1 MKIIKKLI
9 AIPVMFLFLIS
20 GCTTQSEDEKFS
32 KLVQKFMDEYFRF
45 NPVSAT
51 WVGYHKYDNLLDD
64 LSEKSLKEKLEWLK
78 NYREKFSKFDL
89 RKLSKDNS
97 IDCRILLE
105 EIDEMI
111 FNLEELR
118 EYEWNPLIYNSI
130 VGDGLM
136 YLITQDFAPAEDRLK
151 SALERV
157 KQIPQFVET
166 AKKNLKDAP
175 QIHIE
180 TALRQNKGNINILK
194 NDLIKFADTLKIS
207 DELKA
212 EVKRASEVAVASLE
226 DYGRWLENE
235 LKPKS
240 KRDFRL
246 GKELYYKKMKYYL
259 KSSFTPDE
267 ILSLAEKE
275 KAKTHDEMY
284 QIALPLYKYYYGREP
299 KGMDKLA
306 VVKAV
311 LDKIVLEHPKP
322 NEIMDRIKSDLRYL
336 TQFVKEKNLLT
347 LDESKPLVVRETPE
361 YQRGVAV
368 ASLEAPGPLEKN
380 MKTFYNVSP
389 IPEDWTP
396 EQVESYLREYNY
408 YSLLELSIH
417 EAIPGHY
424 VQLYYSNRCPSIV
437 RSVFW
442 SGPMVEG
449 WAVYAERLLIE
460 NGLLNNDPKMKLIHL
475 KWYIRVVIN
484 AILDHKIHAG
494 NMTQEEAM
502 DLMMREGFQEKA
514 EAEGKWKR
522 ACLTSAQLSSYF
534 TGFQEIM
541 SLREEYMKKKGEK
554 FNIKE
559 FNENLLSHGSPPVKY
574 LREILL
580 EEK

>member
-1 MKIIKKLI
+1 MLKN
-9 AIPVMFLFLIS
+9 LIS
-20 GCTTQSEDEKFS
+20 LLIPLLIFGCVNQNQNEKFS
-32 KLVQKFMDEYFRF
+32 KLVQEFMEDYFKFH
-45 NPVSAT
+45 PVTAT
-51 WVGYHKYDNLLDD
+51 WVGYHKYDGLLDD
-64 LSEKSLKEKLEWLK
+64 LSNDALKRKTEWLEK
-78 NYREKFSKFDL
+78 NKEKFSNFDPK
-89 RKLSKDNS
+89 KLSKDNE
-97 IDCRILLE
+97 IDRRILIE
-105 EIDEMI
+105 KIDEML
-111 FNLEELR
+111 FELK
-118 EYEWNPLIYNSI
+118 ELKEHEWNPLIYNSI
-130 VGDGLM
+130 IGDGLM

-157 KQIPQFVET
+157 KQIPRFIEQ
-166 AKKNLKDAP
+166 AKLNLKDAP

-180 TALRQNKGNINILK
+180 TAIKQNKGNINILQ
-194 NDLIKFADTLKIS
+194 NDLIKFAESLNISNDLKS
-207 DELKA
+207 EL
-212 EVKRASEVAVASLE
+212 KRASEKAISSLE
-226 DYGRWLENE
+226 DFGRWLEDE
-235 LKPKS
+235 LKPRS

-259 KSSFTPDE
+259 KTDLTPDE
-267 ILSLAEKE
+267 ILSLAESE
-275 KAKTHDEMY
+275 KNKTHEEMY
-284 QIALPLYKYYYGREP
+284 HIALALYKYYYGREP
-299 KGMDKLA
+299 KGKDKLE
-306 VVKAV
+306 VIKSV

-322 NEIMDRIKSDLRYL
+322 SEIMERIKMDLNYL
-336 TQFVKEKNLLT
+336 TQFVKEKDLLT

-389 IPEDWTP
+389 IPDDWTP

-442 SGPMVEG
+442 SGTMVEG
-449 WAVYAERLLIE
+449 WAVYAERLMIE
-460 NGLLNNDPKMKLIHL
+460 NGILNNDPKMKLIHL
-475 KWYIRVVIN
+475 KWYLRVIIN

-494 NMTQEEAM
+494 NMSQEEAIE
-502 DLMMREGFQEKA
+502 LMTREGFQERA
-514 EAEGKWKR
+514 EAEGKWRR

-541 SLREEYMKKKGEK
+541 KLREEYMKLKGEK

-559 FNENLLSHGSPPVKY
+559 FNEKLLSHGSPPVKY

-580 EEK
+580 F

>member
-1 MKIIKKLI
+1 MLKN
-9 AIPVMFLFLIS
+9 LIS
-20 GCTTQSEDEKFS
+20 LLIPLLIFGCVNQNQNEKFS
-32 KLVQKFMDEYFRF
+32 KLVQEFMEDYFKFH
-45 NPVSAT
+45 PVTAT
-51 WVGYHKYDNLLDD
+51 WVGYHKYDGLLDD
-64 LSEKSLKEKLEWLK
+64 LSNDALKRKTEWLEK
-78 NYREKFSKFDL
+78 NKEKFSNFDPK
-89 RKLSKDNS
+89 KLSKDNE
-97 IDCRILLE
+97 IDRRILIE
-105 EIDEMI
+105 KIDEML
-111 FNLEELR
+111 FELK
-118 EYEWNPLIYNSI
+118 ELKEHEWNPLIYNSI
-130 VGDGLM
+130 IGDGLM

-157 KQIPQFVET
+157 KQIPRFIEQ
-166 AKKNLKDAP
+166 AKLNLKDAP

-180 TALRQNKGNINILK
+180 TAIKQNKGNINILQ
-194 NDLIKFADTLKIS
+194 NDLIKFAESLNISNDLKS
-207 DELKA
+207 EL
-212 EVKRASEVAVASLE
+212 KRASEKAISSLE
-226 DYGRWLENE
+226 DFGRWLEAE
-235 LKPKS
+235 LKPRS

-259 KSSFTPDE
+259 KTDLTPDE
-267 ILSLAEKE
+267 ILSLAESE
-275 KAKTHDEMY
+275 KNKTHEEMY
-284 QIALPLYKYYYGREP
+284 HIALALYKYYYGREP
-299 KGMDKLA
+299 RGKDKLE
-306 VVKAV
+306 VIKSV

-322 NEIMDRIKSDLRYL
+322 SEIMERIKMDLNYL
-336 TQFVKEKNLLT
+336 TQFVKEKDLLT

-389 IPEDWTP
+389 IPDDWTP

-442 SGPMVEG
+442 SGTMVEG
-449 WAVYAERLLIE
+449 WAVYAERLMIE
-460 NGLLNNDPKMKLIHL
+460 NGILNNDPKMKLIHL
-475 KWYIRVVIN
+475 KWYLRVIIN

-494 NMTQEEAM
+494 NMTQEEAIE
-502 DLMMREGFQEKA
+502 LMTREGFQERA
-514 EAEGKWKR
+514 EAEGKWRR

-541 SLREEYMKKKGEK
+541 KLREEYMKLKGEK

-559 FNENLLSHGSPPVKY
+559 FNEKLLSHGSPPVKY

-580 EEK
+580 F

>member
-1 MKIIKKLI
+1 MLKN
-9 AIPVMFLFLIS
+9 LIS
-20 GCTTQSEDEKFS
+20 LLIPLLIFGCVNQNQNEKFS
-32 KLVQKFMDEYFRF
+32 KLVQEFMEDYFKFH
-45 NPVSAT
+45 PVTAT
-51 WVGYHKYDNLLDD
+51 WVGYHKYDGLLDD
-64 LSEKSLKEKLEWLK
+64 LSNDALKRKTEWLEK
-78 NYREKFSKFDL
+78 NKEKFSNFDPK
-89 RKLSKDNS
+89 KLSKDNE
-97 IDCRILLE
+97 IDRRILIE
-105 EIDEMI
+105 KIDEML
-111 FNLEELR
+111 FELK
-118 EYEWNPLIYNSI
+118 ELKEHEWNPLIYNSI
-130 VGDGLM
+130 IGDGLM

-157 KQIPQFVET
+157 KQIPRFIEQ
-166 AKKNLKDAP
+166 AKLNLKDAP

-180 TALRQNKGNINILK
+180 TAIKQNKGNVNILQ
-194 NDLIKFADTLKIS
+194 NDLIKFAESLNISNDLKS
-207 DELKA
+207 EL
-212 EVKRASEVAVASLE
+212 KRASEKAISSLE
-226 DYGRWLENE
+226 DFGRWLEDE
-235 LKPKS
+235 LKPRS

-259 KSSFTPDE
+259 KTDLTPDE
-267 ILSLAEKE
+267 ILSLAESE
-275 KAKTHDEMY
+275 KNKTHEEMY
-284 QIALPLYKYYYGREP
+284 HIALALYKYYYGREP
-299 KGMDKLA
+299 KGKDKLE
-306 VVKAV
+306 VIKSV

-322 NEIMDRIKSDLRYL
+322 SEIMERIKMDLNYL
-336 TQFVKEKNLLT
+336 TQFVKEKDLLT

-389 IPEDWTP
+389 IPDDWTP

-442 SGPMVEG
+442 SGTMVEG
-449 WAVYAERLLIE
+449 WAVYAERLMIE
-460 NGLLNNDPKMKLIHL
+460 NGILNNDPKMKLIHL
-475 KWYIRVVIN
+475 KWYLRVIIN

-494 NMTQEEAM
+494 NMTQEEAIE
-502 DLMMREGFQEKA
+502 LMTREGFQERA
-514 EAEGKWKR
+514 EAEGKWRR

-541 SLREEYMKKKGEK
+541 KLREEYMKLKGEK

-559 FNENLLSHGSPPVKY
+559 FNEKLLSHGSPPVKY

-580 EEK
+580 F

>member
-1 MKIIKKLI
+1 MKLKVISVFVMSLI
-9 AIPVMFLFLIS
+9 FIS
-20 GCTTQSEDEKFS
+20 GCARQSEDEKFS
-32 KLVQKFMDEYFRF
+32 RLVNNFIDEYFKYH
-45 NPVSAT
+45 PVVAT
-51 WVGYHKYDNLLDD
+51 WVGYHKYDHLLDD
-64 LSEKSLKEKLEWLK
+64 FSEEMLREKLEWLK
-78 NYREKFSKFDL
+78 NYRKKFSEFDL
-89 RKLSKDNS
+89 KKLSRDNS
-97 IDCRILLE
+97 IDCRILIE
-105 EIDEMI
+105 KIDEMI
-111 FNLEELR
+111 FELEELK
-118 EYEWNPLIYNSI
+118 EHEWNPLVYNSVI
-130 VGDGLM
+130 GDGLM
-136 YLITQDFAPAEDRLK
+136 YLITQDFAPAQERLK
-151 SALERV
+151 NVIERV
-157 KQIPQFVET
+157 KQIPRFVKQ
-166 AKKNLKDAP
+166 AKENLKDAP

-180 TALRQNKGNINILK
+180 TAIRQNKGNINILK
-194 NDLIKFADTLKIS
+194 NDLTKFTDTLEIS
-207 DELKA
+207 SELKTELKKVVDSA
-212 EVKRASEVAVASLE
+212 IASLE
-226 DYGRWLENE
+226 EYGKWLEND
-235 LKPKS
+235 LKPRS

-259 KSSFTPDE
+259 KTNLTPDE

-275 KAKTHDEMY
+275 KSKTHDEMY
-284 QIALPLYKYYYGREP
+284 QLALKLYKYYYGKEP
-299 KGMDKLA
+299 KKMDKLS
-306 VVKAV
+306 VIKAV
-311 LDKIVLEHPKP
+311 LDKVVLEHPKP
-322 NEIMDRIKSDLRYL
+322 SEIMDRIKSDLNYL
-336 TQFVKEKNLLT
+336 TEFIKEKNLLT

-442 SGPMVEG
+442 SGTMVEG
-449 WAVYAERLLIE
+449 WAVYAERLMVE
-460 NGLLNNDPKMKLIHL
+460 NGILNNDPRMRLIHL
-475 KWYIRVVIN
+475 KWYIRVIIN

-494 NMTQEEAM
+494 GMTQDEAL
-502 DLMMREGFQEKA
+502 DLMMREGFQERA

-541 SLREEYMKKKGEK
+541 ALREEYMKLKGDK

-580 EEK
+580 ER

>member
-1 MKIIKKLI
+1 MLKN
-9 AIPVMFLFLIS
+9 LIS
-20 GCTTQSEDEKFS
+20 LLIPLLIFGCVNQNQNEKFS
-32 KLVQKFMDEYFRF
+32 KLVQEFMEDYFKFH
-45 NPVSAT
+45 PVTAT
-51 WVGYHKYDNLLDD
+51 WVGYHKYDGLLDD
-64 LSEKSLKEKLEWLK
+64 LSNDALKRKTEWLEK
-78 NYREKFSKFDL
+78 NKEKFSNFDPK
-89 RKLSKDNS
+89 KLSKDNE
-97 IDCRILLE
+97 IDRRILIE
-105 EIDEMI
+105 KIDEML
-111 FNLEELR
+111 FELK
-118 EYEWNPLIYNSI
+118 ELKEHEWNPLIYNSI
-130 VGDGLM
+130 IGDGLM

-157 KQIPQFVET
+157 KQIPRFIEQ
-166 AKKNLKDAP
+166 AKLNLKDAP

-180 TALRQNKGNINILK
+180 TAIKQNKGNINILQ
-194 NDLIKFADTLKIS
+194 NDLIKFAESLNISNDLKS
-207 DELKA
+207 EL
-212 EVKRASEVAVASLE
+212 KRASEKAISSLE
-226 DYGRWLENE
+226 DFGRWLEDE
-235 LKPKS
+235 LKPRS

-259 KSSFTPDE
+259 KTDLTPDE
-267 ILSLAEKE
+267 ILSLAESE
-275 KAKTHDEMY
+275 KNKTHEEMY
-284 QIALPLYKYYYGREP
+284 HIALALYKYYYGREP
-299 KGMDKLA
+299 KGKDKLE
-306 VVKAV
+306 VIKSV

-322 NEIMDRIKSDLRYL
+322 SEIMERIKMDLNYL
-336 TQFVKEKNLLT
+336 TQFVKEKDLLT

-389 IPEDWTP
+389 IPDDWTP

-442 SGPMVEG
+442 SGTMVEG
-449 WAVYAERLLIE
+449 WAVYAERLMIE
-460 NGLLNNDPKMKLIHL
+460 NGILNNDPKMKLIHL
-475 KWYIRVVIN
+475 KWYLRVIIN

-494 NMTQEEAM
+494 NMTQEEAIE
-502 DLMMREGFQEKA
+502 LMTREGFQERA
-514 EAEGKWKR
+514 EAEGKWRR

-541 SLREEYMKKKGEK
+541 KLREEYMKLKGEK

-559 FNENLLSHGSPPVKY
+559 FNEKLLSHGSPPVKY

-580 EEK
+580 F

>member
-1 MKIIKKLI
+1 MLKN
-9 AIPVMFLFLIS
+9 LIS
-20 GCTTQSEDEKFS
+20 LLIPLLIFGCVNQNQNEKFS
-32 KLVQKFMDEYFRF
+32 KLVQEFMEDYFKFH
-45 NPVSAT
+45 PVTAT
-51 WVGYHKYDNLLDD
+51 WVGYHKYDGLLDD
-64 LSEKSLKEKLEWLK
+64 LSNDALKRKTEWLEK
-78 NYREKFSKFDL
+78 NKEKFSNFDPK
-89 RKLSKDNS
+89 KLSKDNE
-97 IDCRILLE
+97 IDRRILIE
-105 EIDEMI
+105 KIDEML
-111 FNLEELR
+111 FELK
-118 EYEWNPLIYNSI
+118 ELKEHEWNPLIYNSI
-130 VGDGLM
+130 IGDGLM

-157 KQIPQFVET
+157 KQIPRFIEQ
-166 AKKNLKDAP
+166 AKLNLKDAP

-180 TALRQNKGNINILK
+180 TAIKQNKGNINILQ
-194 NDLIKFADTLKIS
+194 NDLIKLAESLNISNDLKS
-207 DELKA
+207 EL
-212 EVKRASEVAVASLE
+212 KRASEKAISSLE
-226 DYGRWLENE
+226 DFGRWLEDE
-235 LKPKS
+235 LKSRS

-259 KSSFTPDE
+259 KTDLTPDE
-267 ILSLAEKE
+267 ILSLAESE
-275 KAKTHDEMY
+275 KNKTHEEMY
-284 QIALPLYKYYYGREP
+284 HIALALYKYYYGREP
-299 KGMDKLA
+299 RGKDKLE
-306 VVKAV
+306 VIKSV

-322 NEIMDRIKSDLRYL
+322 SEIMERIKMDLNYL
-336 TQFVKEKNLLT
+336 TQFVKEKDLLT

-389 IPEDWTP
+389 IPDDWTP

-442 SGPMVEG
+442 SGTMVEG
-449 WAVYAERLLIE
+449 WAVYAERLMIE
-460 NGLLNNDPKMKLIHL
+460 NGILNNDPKMKLIHL
-475 KWYIRVVIN
+475 KWYLRVIIN

-494 NMTQEEAM
+494 NMTQEEAIE
-502 DLMMREGFQEKA
+502 LMTREGFQERA
-514 EAEGKWKR
+514 EAEGKWRR

-541 SLREEYMKKKGEK
+541 KLREEYMKLKGEK

-559 FNENLLSHGSPPVKY
+559 FNEKLLSHGSPPVKY

-580 EEK
+580 F

>member
-1 MKIIKKLI
+1 MKLKLI
-9 AIPVMFLFLIS
+9 LTFMMLIFIL
-20 GCTTQSEDEKFS
+20 GCTRQTEDEKFS
-32 KLVQKFMDEYFRF
+32 RLVDKFMDEYFKHH
-45 NPVSAT
+45 PVSAT
-51 WVGYHKYDNLLDD
+51 WIGYHKYDNLLDD
-64 LSEKSLKEKLEWLK
+64 FSEKALKERLEWLK
-78 NYREKFSKFDL
+78 SYREKFSKFDL
-89 RKLSKDNS
+89 KKLSKDNS

-105 EIDEMI
+105 EIDERI
-111 FNLEELR
+111 FNLEELK
-118 EYEWNPLIYNSI
+118 EYEWNPLIYNSVI
-130 VGDGLM
+130 GDGLM
-136 YLITQDFAPAEDRLK
+136 YLITQDFAPAEERLK
-151 SALERV
+151 NALERV
-157 KQIPQFVET
+157 KQIPNFIEQ

-180 TALRQNKGNINILK
+180 TAIRQNKGNINILK
-194 NDLIKFADTLKIS
+194 NDLMKFADTLKIS
-207 DELKA
+207 DELRSELKKA
-212 EVKRASEVAVASLE
+212 VEAGVKSLE
-226 DYGRWLENE
+226 EYGRWLENE

-259 KSSFTPDE
+259 KSNLTPDE
-267 ILSLAEKE
+267 ILDLAEREKE
-275 KAKTHDEMY
+275 KTHNEMY

-299 KGMDKLA
+299 KGMDKLS
-306 VVKAV
+306 VIKAV
-311 LDKIVLEHPKP
+311 LDKIVLEHPRP
-322 NEIMDRIKSDLRYL
+322 SEIMDRIKSDLNYL
-336 TQFVKEKNLLT
+336 TQFIKEKNLLT

-361 YQRGVAV
+361 YQRGVSV

-449 WAVYAERLLIE
+449 WAVYAERLMIE
-460 NGLLNNDPKMKLIHL
+460 NGILNNDPKMKLIHL
-475 KWYIRVVIN
+475 KWYIRVIIN

-494 NMTQEEAM
+494 NMTQEEALS
-502 DLMMREGFQEKA
+502 LMMKEGFQERA
-514 EAEGKWKR
+514 EAEGKWRR

-541 SLREEYMKKKGEK
+541 ALRDEYMKLKGDK

-580 EEK
+580 QL

>member
-1 MKIIKKLI
+1 MKRELI
-9 AIPVMFLFLIS
+9 LVLAMLLILIS
-20 GCTTQSEDEKFS
+20 GCSRQSEDEKFS
-32 KLVQKFMDEYFRF
+32 KLVDKFMDEYFKF
-45 NPVSAT
+45 NPVAAT

-64 LSEKSLKEKLEWLK
+64 LSEKAIKEKLEWLK
-78 NYREKFSKFDL
+78 NYKEKFSKFDL
-89 RKLSKDNS
+89 KKLSKDNS

-111 FNLEELR
+111 FSLKELR
-118 EYEWNPLIYNSI
+118 EYEWNPLIYNSVI
-130 VGDGLM
+130 GDGLM
-136 YLITQDFAPAEDRLK
+136 YLIVQDFAPAQERLK
-151 SALERV
+151 NAIERA
-157 KQIPQFVET
+157 KQIPRFVEQ

-180 TALRQNKGNINILK
+180 TAIRQNKGNINILK
-194 NDLIKFADTLKIS
+194 NDLIKFSDTLNIS

-212 EVKRASEVAVASLE
+212 EVKKVSEVAVKSLE
-226 DYGRWLENE
+226 DYGKWLENE

-246 GKELYYKKMKYYL
+246 GKELYYKKMRYYL

-267 ILSLAEKE
+267 ILALAESE
-275 KAKTHDEMY
+275 KNRTHDEMY
-284 QIALPLYKYYYGREP
+284 KIALPLYKYYYGREA
-299 KGMDKLA
+299 KNMDKLS
-306 VVKAV
+306 VIKAV
-311 LDKIVLEHPKP
+311 LDKIVLEHPRP
-322 NEIMDRIKSDLRYL
+322 NEIMDRIKSDLNYL
-336 TQFVKEKNLLT
+336 TRFVKEKDLLT
-347 LDESKPLVVRETPE
+347 LDESKLLVVRETPE
-361 YQRGVAV
+361 YQRGVSV

-396 EQVESYLREYNY
+396 KQVESYLREYNY

-494 NMTQEEAM
+494 NMTQEEALE
-502 DLMMREGFQEKA
+502 LMMREGFQEGA
-514 EAEGKWKR
+514 EAEGKWRR

-541 SLREEYMKKKGEK
+541 SLRGEYRKMKGEK

-559 FNENLLSHGSPPVKY
+559 FNESLLSHGSPPVKY

-580 EEK
+580 ERKN